1 MKKISK
7 ASLFS
12 LALLAVVAF
21 SSCGKKEEKGGG
33 KPAIPSAPITV
44 VKAESRFLPVVQES
58 VGWMESRNAPVV
70 SAEVAGKVMEIMADA
85 GARVK
90 AGQLMAQ
97 LDPTDFVIAKKAASA
112 EVGRLTALIVNQ
124 QALVDRYSKLVDENF
139 ISGVTMEAAV
149 SQLDSFKEQMEAAR
163 AQLSA
168 AERRLEKTRI
178 TAPISGQVEQRMV
191 SVGSFVDVGRPVFQV
206 ASSEELKA
214 FLPFPE
220 TVSDQIRTG
229 LKVMLSTPSSPDKP
243 VEGVIGEIRPMVG
256 AGNRAV
262 VAVVEVKNP
271 GGWKAGASVN
281 GLVTIREIGDAV
293 VVPNECVIKRP
304 AGDVVYVVQNGEA
317 RQRIVKVGLKAHG
330 MTHVA
335 DGLSAGETVALDGA
349 AYLTDKASV
358 TVKSNESSQVKP
370 KGGA

>member
-1 MKKISK
+1 MKMLSK
-7 ASLFS
+7 VSLVS
-12 LALLAVVAF
+12 LGVLAVVALNA
-21 SSCGKKEEKGGG
+21 CGKKEEGGG
-33 KPAIPSAPITV
+33 AKPAIASAPITV

-58 VGWMESRNAPVV
+58 VGWLESRNAPVV

-85 GARVK
+85 GGHVK

-112 EVGRLTALIVNQ
+112 EVGRLAALIVNQ
-124 QALVDRYSKLVDENF
+124 QALVGRYSKLVGENF
-139 ISGVTMEAAV
+139 ISSVTMEGAV
-149 SQLDSFKEQMEAAR
+149 SQLDAFKEQMEAAR

-191 SVGSFVDVGRPVFQV
+191 SVGSFVDVGRPLFQV
-206 ASSEELKA
+206 ASSGELKA

-220 TVSDQIRTG
+220 TVADQIRTG
-229 LKVMLSTPSSPDKP
+229 LKVLMSTPASPGNP

-256 AGNRAV
+256 VGNRAA

-271 GGWKAGASVN
+271 GGWKAGASVT
-281 GLVTIREIGDAV
+281 GTVTIREIADAV
-293 VVPNECVIKRP
+293 VVPNECVVKRP
-304 AGDVVYVVQNGEA
+304 AGDVVYVIQNGEA
-317 RQRIVKVGLKAHG
+317 RQRIVKTASRVKG

-349 AYLTDKASV
+349 AYLTDKAVVS
-358 TVKSNESSQVKP
+358 VKP
-370 KGGA
+370 GVGKPEGGA